1 MHEPAPTRTTPDDW
15 RSLGAC
21 RHEDPELFF
30 PIVGS
35 GPGLSQ
41 IGLSQIG
48 RAKAVCAR
56 CQVRAECL
64 SFAMET
70 VQDHG
75 VWGGTSEEE
84 RRAMRR
90 SRIRRAG
97 AGAGGQQQR
106 RRRWPSGRGAR

>member
-1 MHEPAPTRTTPDDW
+1 MHEPVPTGMTQDDW

-30 PIVGS
+30 PIVQS

-41 IGLSQIG
+41 IS

-56 CQVRAECL
+56 CQVQADCL
-64 SFAMET
+64 SFALET
-70 VQDHG
+70 VQDYG

-90 SRIRRAG
+90 SRIRRAR

-106 RRRWPSGRGAR
+106 RSRWPPGRGPR